1 MLKKILITGAFVG
14 SIGLNVYLLNSE
26 VVMHDDLDSDIIEI
40 DDEISLA
47 QSALQKK
54 VIKIDKNG
62 KQINKI
68 RKDLFPESNKNNKS
82 TELVIESDDIEV
94 NKEINI
100 QANNLKWK
108 DAIAEKFELDGNLSS
123 KLTDKYLS
131 IRNDRQKEIDLL
143 LSDKFKTLKET
154 ETLFLSMEDNI
165 EISKINEKYL
175 NLLKEI
181 LGDKAYNLYKKAK
194 VNFNKNSLEPNSDTF
209 FVEF

>member
-68 RKDLFPESNKNNKS
+68 RKDLFPESNTNNKS

-175 NLLKEI
+175 NLLKET